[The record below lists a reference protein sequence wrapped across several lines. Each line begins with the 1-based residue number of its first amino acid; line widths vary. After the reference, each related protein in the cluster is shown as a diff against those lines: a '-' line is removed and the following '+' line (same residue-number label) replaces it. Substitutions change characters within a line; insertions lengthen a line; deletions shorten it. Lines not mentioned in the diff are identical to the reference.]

1 MKYKTYDENETI
13 GSIFFFIFST
23 ILLIFI
29 AVLFAWLTVP
39 RVKYDPMWY
48 KDGIF
53 YLLLWLFYF
62 AVQMSFYKSFKI
74 TSRRFIQYK
83 KIIREGTRYDAVI
96 TKAEYIEMYRKNH
109 ADAYYLY
116 IDFTDESGVKKT
128 FITPPYWGNV
138 NYYLKDGKCCVYKLD
153 GKYAASD
160 FSERPFLDYFKFF
173 YIEERIKTKKCK
185 NREES
190 EQNTEGEICIYQKG

>member
-53 YLLLWLFYF
+53 YLLFWLFYF

-74 TSRRFIQYK
+74 
-83 KIIREGTRYDAVI
+83 
-96 TKAEYIEMYRKNH
+96 
-109 ADAYYLY
+109 
-116 IDFTDESGVKKT
+116 
-128 FITPPYWGNV
+128 
-138 NYYLKDGKCCVYKLD
+138 
-153 GKYAASD
+153 AASD

-173 YIEERIKTKKCK
+173 HIEEIITAKKCK

-190 EQNTEGEICIYQKG
+190 EQNTEGEIRIYQKR